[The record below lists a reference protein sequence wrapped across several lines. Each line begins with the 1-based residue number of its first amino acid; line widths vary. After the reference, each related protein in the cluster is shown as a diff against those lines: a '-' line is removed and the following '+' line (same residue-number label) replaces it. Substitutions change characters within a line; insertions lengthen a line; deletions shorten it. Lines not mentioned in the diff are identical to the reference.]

1 MPTAGA
7 AVLGVDRVRAD
18 LALRLLKVT
27 TSAG

>member
-7 AVLGVDRVRAD
+7 AALGVDRVQAD